1 LPEDPLPEKA
11 IISGPP
17 GLAVGSATVRAPGVC
32 GELVQGMLD
41 GTYFLVTCPIDFF
54 GRVRVE
60 LYNDGAGV
68 VAPADCPKAAAAVRA
83 TLAHLRRQ
91 ELGARLTVNNPIPR
105 SKGLGSSTVDVA
117 SAIAATGLALGQQL
131 SPAVVGKLALSVE
144 PTDGLMFPGIA
155 LFDHRDGR
163 LFEELGT
170 PPPMEIVALDFGGG
184 VDTVEFNRVDRRA
197 LWQSLQE
204 EAAEAL
210 RLVRLGVQRGEP
222 ELVGRGASIS
232 AVAAQRVL
240 FKPQLDRVM
249 DFARSVGAVGVNV
262 GHSGTVIGV
271 LLDARQ
277 RRGRSAFRQARQ
289 AFPEA
294 ETVQHFRLLGGG
306 LQPVPET
313 QLDGPGPT

>member
-1 LPEDPLPEKA
+1 
-11 IISGPP
+11 
-17 GLAVGSATVRAPGVC
+17 
-32 GELVQGMLD
+32 
-41 GTYFLVTCPIDFF
+41 
-54 GRVRVE
+54 VE

-68 VAPADCPKAAAAVRA
+68 VGPADCPKAAAAVRA
-83 TLAHLRRQ
+83 TLAHLGRR

-131 SPAVVGKLALSVE
+131 PPAVVGKLALSVE

-222 ELVGRGASIS
+222 ELVGQGASIS
-232 AVAAQRVL
+232 AAAAQGVL
-240 FKPQLDRVM
+240 FKPQLGRVM
-249 DFARSVGAVGVNV
+249 DFAKSVGAVGVNV
-262 GHSGTVIGV
+262 GHSGTVMGV
-271 LLDARQ
+271 LLDARL
-277 RRGRSAFRQARQ
+277 RRGLSTYHQARR

-294 ETVQHFRLLGGG
+294 EMVQHFRLLGGG

-313 QLDGPGPT
+313 QLDRPGPT